1 MHFVRTDDV
10 VCSFFFPTSGIPCVT
25 PSSSA
30 ANGVIVLDK
39 AVMHILEIAEHNS
52 LRT

>member
-1 MHFVRTDDV
+1 
-10 VCSFFFPTSGIPCVT
+10 VT

-30 ANGVIVLDK
+30 ANGAIVLDK
-39 AVMHILEIAEHNS
+39 AVMHILEIAELNS